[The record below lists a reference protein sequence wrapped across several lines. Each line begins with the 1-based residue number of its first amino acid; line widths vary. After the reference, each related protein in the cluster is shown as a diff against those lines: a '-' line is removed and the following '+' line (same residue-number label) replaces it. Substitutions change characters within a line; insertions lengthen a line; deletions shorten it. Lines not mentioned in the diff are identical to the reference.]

1 MKILLSA
8 AVALSTLHLLAQAG
22 EQGVSHPDN
31 APITADTQTDQAVRP
46 STYKAKP
53 SPYNPD
59 ANIVTTTTLPATEPT
74 RYQDDA
80 SAYHPYHPAGT
91 PVPALSTRSIPQAAT
106 PSFDPDANIVVEVP
120 LRPGEVGEG
129 TLIKVRMNEPL
140 STVSTLRG
148 QPFSATL
155 TEDVLR
161 DGVSVIPAG
170 SVLDGTVTE
179 VHGGRRISGRAA
191 IHLEPRRVTLPDGRY
206 YVLHAQVVET
216 GEQHAV
222 RVDGEGS
229 IVRRDH
235 AKEMLGVAALT
246 TGSGAAAG
254 AVLGGGVGA
263 IVGASIGVGV
273 STVIW
278 LKQDRQEALPKNT
291 QLVFSLTTPM
301 MMQSLQDGAALR
313 P

>member
-1 MKILLSA
+1 MKMLLTAA
-8 AVALSTLHLLAQAG
+8 AVLSTLPLLAQAG

-31 APITADTQTDQAVRP
+31 TPIMADEQTVKPAA
-46 STYKAKP
+46 YKAKP

-59 ANIVTTTTLPATEPT
+59 AEIVTTTTLPATAPT
-74 RYQDDA
+74 SVQDDA
-80 SAYHPYHPAGT
+80 SAYKPYRPAGT
-91 PVPALSTRSIPQAAT
+91 SAPGLTVRSVPQPDALA
-106 PSFDPDANIVVEVP
+106 FDPDANIVTEVP

-140 STVSTLRG
+140 STTSTLRG

-191 IHLEPRRVTLPDGRY
+191 IHLEPRRITLPDGRY
-206 YVLHAQVVET
+206 FVLHAQVIET

-235 AKEMLGVAALT
+235 AKEMLAVASLT
-246 TGSGAAAG
+246 TGSGAATG

-263 IVGASIGVGV
+263 IVGASIGAGVG
-273 STVIW
+273 TVVW
-278 LKQDRQEALPKNT
+278 LKQDRQEALPRNT
-291 QLVFSLTTPM
+291 PLVFSLTTPM
-301 MMQSLQDGAALR
+301 MMQSLRDGAALR

>member
-1 MKILLSA
+1 MKMLLTA
-8 AVALSTLHLLAQAG
+8 AVALSTLPLLAQAG
-22 EQGVSHPDN
+22 EQGVSHPDT
-31 APITADTQTDQAVRP
+31 APITADEQVARP
-46 STYKAKP
+46 STFKAKP

-59 ANIVTTTTLPATEPT
+59 ANIVTTTTLPATAPT
-74 RYQDDA
+74 SYQDDG
-80 SAYHPYHPAGT
+80 SAFHPYHAGGT
-91 PVPALSTRSIPQAAT
+91 PALTPRPMPQGTASTQSVD
-106 PSFDPDANIVVEVP
+106 DPDANIVTEVP

-129 TLIKVRMNEPL
+129 TLLKVRMNEPL
-140 STVSTLRG
+140 STTTTLRG

-161 DGVSVIPAG
+161 DGRSVIPAG
-170 SVLDGTVTE
+170 SILDGTVTE

-206 YVLHAQVVET
+206 YVLHAQVIET

-235 AKEMLGVAALT
+235 ATEMLGIAALT
-246 TGSGAAAG
+246 TGSGAVAG
-254 AVLGGGVGA
+254 AVAGGGVGA
-263 IVGASIGVGV
+263 VVGAGIGAGI

-278 LKQDRQEALPKNT
+278 LKQDRQAALPRNT
-291 QLVFSLTTPM
+291 PLVFTLTTPM